1 MIPERRVQD
10 KREEM
15 FHLCVS
21 SKTSEVRSCYF
32 HPLFVNVAVVKP
44 IQAGTVIKN
53 YIIKLQVGGQED
65 KE

>member
-1 MIPERRVQD
+1 
-10 KREEM
+10 M
-15 FHLCVS
+15 FHLRVS
-21 SKTSEVRSCYF
+21 SKASKVRSCYS

-44 IQAGTVIKN
+44 IQAVTVIKN